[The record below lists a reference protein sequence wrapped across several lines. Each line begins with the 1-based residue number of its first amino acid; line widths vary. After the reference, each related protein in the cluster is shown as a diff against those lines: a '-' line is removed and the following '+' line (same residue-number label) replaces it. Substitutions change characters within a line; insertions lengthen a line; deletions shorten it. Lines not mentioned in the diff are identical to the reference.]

1 MIPEWTRRIQ
11 VMVSASGFVGP
22 IVEVND
28 LVKKFGDHVAV
39 DGISFTIDPGEVF
52 GLLGPN
58 GAGKSTTIQVLTT
71 LIPPTSG
78 DVRIAGLDVRR
89 DGGLIRQL
97 LGYVP
102 QSLSADGALTGYE
115 NLLVVAKLLGLN
127 GKERQRR
134 IQDILALLQLE
145 DAADRLVQHYSG
157 GMVRRL
163 EIGQA
168 ILHQPHILILDEPT
182 IGLDPTARRTVWE
195 TLEVL
200 RCDTGMTMLV
210 TTHYMEEAEAYCQR
224 VAIMNLGRIV
234 AIGTPEALKASIG
247 RPEGTLEDVFTE
259 VTGNT
264 LESGGSF
271 HDVRQL
277 RRRAGR
283 FS

>member
-1 MIPEWTRRIQ
+1 
-11 VMVSASGFVGP
+11 MVAANGFVGP
-22 IVEVND
+22 IIEVND

-78 DVRIAGLDVRR
+78 DVRIAGLDVRH
-89 DGGLIRQL
+89 DGALIRQL

-115 NLLVVAKLLGLN
+115 NLLVVAKLLGLSR
-127 GKERQRR
+127 KERRRR

-168 ILHQPHILILDEPT
+168 ILHRPHILILDEPT
-182 IGLDPTARRTVWE
+182 IGLDPIARRTVWE

-200 RCDTGMTMLV
+200 RCETGMTMLV
-210 TTHYMEEAEAYCQR
+210 TTHYMEEAEEYCQR

-234 AIGTPEALKASIG
+234 AIGTPEELKASIG
-247 RPEGTLEDVFTE
+247 RPEGTLEDVFTV
-259 VTGNT
+259 VTGGNT

>member
-1 MIPEWTRRIQ
+1 M
-11 VMVSASGFVGP
+11 ASNGFVGP

-28 LVKKFGDHVAV
+28 LVKKFGDHIAV

-78 DVRIAGLDVRR
+78 NVRIAGLDVRR
-89 DGGLIRQL
+89 DGSLIRQL

-127 GKERQRR
+127 RDDRRRR
-134 IQDILALLQLE
+134 IQDILTLLQLE

-200 RCDTGMTMLV
+200 RCETGMTMLV

-234 AIGTPEALKASIG
+234 AIGTPEELKASIG
-247 RPEGTLEDVFTE
+247 RPEGTLEDVFTA

-277 RRRAGR
+277 RRRASR

>member
-1 MIPEWTRRIQ
+1 
-11 VMVSASGFVGP
+11 MVSASGFVGP
-22 IVEVND
+22 IVEVKD